1 MSEDILNLVAARRGH
16 FRLES
21 GHHAALWLDLDG
33 LFTQP
38 GRISPFVTELAR
50 AIRPHD
56 VAGVCGPLIGGAFL
70 AQMLASTLDIEFFY
84 TEREVPPDREGL
96 YRARYHLPGGGGGG
110 ARARGKRMAIVDDAI
125 SAGSAV
131 RGTFAEL
138 EARGAEPVVVAT
150 LILLGSAASS
160 YFAERSVPL
169 EVIARVPFELWA
181 PPDCRLCASGAPLE
195 DPGAIA

>member
-1 MSEDILNLVAARRGH
+1 MSQDVLSLVAARRGH

-21 GHHAALWLDLDG
+21 GHHSGLWLDLDK
-33 LFTQP
+33 LFTEP
-38 GRISPFVTELAR
+38 RRISPFVTELAR

-56 VAGVCGPLIGGAFL
+56 VAGVCGPLVGGAFL

-84 TEREVPPDREGL
+84 TEREMPPDREGL
-96 YRARYHLPGGGGGG
+96 YLARYHLPGG
-110 ARARGKRMAIVDDAI
+110 ARARVRGKRLAIVDDAI

-138 EARGAEPVVVAT
+138 EAHGAEPAVVGT
-150 LILLGSAASS
+150 LILLGSAAAP
-160 YFAERSVPL
+160 YFAERGVAL
-169 EVIARVPFELWA
+169 EAIARVPFELWP

-195 DPGAIA
+195 DPAAMA